1 MNDTMIE
8 LIDGVKIYGKGSS
21 RVFALNGL
29 SLQIQKGELV
39 ALMGPSGSG
48 KSTLLNIIGCID
60 QLTSGS
66 YLLDGTD
73 IQNFSHMRLAQ
84 LRNKRFGFV
93 LQDFGLI
100 DHWTVSKNVEIPLS
114 YAKPSDK
121 KPKER
126 IEQVLNQLQI
136 ADKKSE
142 LAYRLSGGQKQRVA
156 IARAIVN
163 DPQIILADEPT
174 GALDQKTGRE
184 VLNILQKI
192 HQAGK
197 TVIIVTHDPTVAG
210 VCNRVIQIVDG
221 KMKQEE

>member
-1 MNDTMIE
+1 MIE

-121 KPKER
+121 KPRER

-197 TVIIVTHDPTVAG
+197 TVIIVTHDPSVAG
-210 VCNRVIQIVDG
+210 ACNRVIQIVDG

>member
-1 MNDTMIE
+1 MIE

-21 RVFALNGL
+21 RVFALNDL

-192 HQAGK
+192 HQVGK
-197 TVIIVTHDPTVAG
+197 TVIIVTHDPSVAG
-210 VCNRVIQIVDG
+210 ACNRVIQIVDG
-221 KMKQEE
+221 KMKQEQ

>member
-1 MNDTMIE
+1 M
-8 LIDGVKIYGKGSS
+8 
-21 RVFALNGL
+21 
-29 SLQIQKGELV
+29 
-39 ALMGPSGSG
+39 
-48 KSTLLNIIGCID
+48 
-60 QLTSGS
+60 
-66 YLLDGTD
+66 
-73 IQNFSHMRLAQ
+73 
-84 LRNKRFGFV
+84 
-93 LQDFGLI
+93 
-100 DHWTVSKNVEIPLS
+100 
-114 YAKPSDK
+114 
-121 KPKER
+121 
-126 IEQVLNQLQI
+126 NQLQI

>member
-1 MNDTMIE
+1 MIE
-8 LIDGVKIYGKGSS
+8 LIYGVKIYGKGSA

-210 VCNRVIQIVDG
+210 ACNRVIQIVDG
-221 KMKQEE
+221 KMKQEQ

>member
-1 MNDTMIE
+1 MIE

-221 KMKQEE
+221 KMKQEQ

>member
-1 MNDTMIE
+1 MIE

-197 TVIIVTHDPTVAG
+197 TVIIVTHDPSVAG
-210 VCNRVIQIVDG
+210 ACNRVIQIVDG
-221 KMKQEE
+221 KMKQEQ

>member
-1 MNDTMIE
+1 MIE

-192 HQAGK
+192 HQVGK
-197 TVIIVTHDPTVAG
+197 TVIIVTHDPSVAG
-210 VCNRVIQIVDG
+210 ACNRVIQIVDG
-221 KMKQEE
+221 KMKQEQ

>member
-1 MNDTMIE
+1 MIE

-100 DHWTVSKNVEIPLS
+100 DHWIVSKNVEIPLS

-210 VCNRVIQIVDG
+210 ACNRVIQIVDG
-221 KMKQEE
+221 KMKQEQ

>member
-1 MNDTMIE
+1 MIE

-197 TVIIVTHDPTVAG
+197 TVIIGTTLLWQAPA
-210 VCNRVIQIVDG
+210 IA
-221 KMKQEE
+221 

>member
-1 MNDTMIE
+1 MIE

-114 YAKPSDK
+114 Y
-121 KPKER
+121 PKR
-126 IEQVLNQLQI
+126 RTSMIT
-136 ADKKSE
+136 
-142 LAYRLSGGQKQRVA
+142 RF
-156 IARAIVN
+156 
-163 DPQIILADEPT
+163 
-174 GALDQKTGRE
+174 
-184 VLNILQKI
+184 
-192 HQAGK
+192 
-197 TVIIVTHDPTVAG
+197 
-210 VCNRVIQIVDG
+210 
-221 KMKQEE
+221 

>member
-1 MNDTMIE
+1 MIE

-73 IQNFSHMRLAQ
+73 IQNFSHMRFAQ

-121 KPKER
+121 KPKEH

-210 VCNRVIQIVDG
+210 ACNRVIQIVDG
-221 KMKQEE
+221 KMKQEQ

>member
-1 MNDTMIE
+1 MIE

-184 VLNILQKI
+184 VLNIQQKI

-210 VCNRVIQIVDG
+210 ACNRVIQIVDG
-221 KMKQEE
+221 KMKQEQ

>member
-1 MNDTMIE
+1 MIE

-197 TVIIVTHDPTVAG
+197 TVIIVTHDPSVAG
-210 VCNRVIQIVDG
+210 ACNRVIQIVDG
-221 KMKQEE
+221 KMKQEK

>member
-1 MNDTMIE
+1 MIE

-210 VCNRVIQIVDG
+210 ACNRVIQIFDG
-221 KMKQEE
+221 KMKQEQ

>member
-1 MNDTMIE
+1 MIE
-8 LIDGVKIYGKGSS
+8 LINGIKIYGKGSS

-197 TVIIVTHDPTVAG
+197 TVIIVTHDPSVAG
-210 VCNRVIQIVDG
+210 ACNRVIQIVDG

>member
-1 MNDTMIE
+1 MIE
-8 LIDGVKIYGKGSS
+8 LINGIKIYGKGSS
-21 RVFALNGL
+21 RVFALNDL
-29 SLQIQKGELV
+29 SLQIQQGELV

-73 IQNFSHMRLAQ
+73 IRNFSHTRLAQ

-121 KPKER
+121 NPKER

-192 HQAGK
+192 HQADK
-197 TVIIVTHDPTVAG
+197 TVIIVTHDPSVAG
-210 VCNRVIQIVDG
+210 ACNRVIQIVDG
-221 KMKQEE
+221 KMKQEQ

>member
-1 MNDTMIE
+1 MIE
-8 LIDGVKIYGKGSS
+8 LIGGVKIYGKGSS

>member
-1 MNDTMIE
+1 MIE

-192 HQAGK
+192 HLAGK

-210 VCNRVIQIVDG
+210 ACNRVIQIVDG
-221 KMKQEE
+221 KMKQEQ

>member
-1 MNDTMIE
+1 MNDT
-8 LIDGVKIYGKGSS
+8 LFVWIDGVKIYGKGSS

-210 VCNRVIQIVDG
+210 ACNRVIQIVDG
-221 KMKQEE
+221 KMKQEQ

>member
-1 MNDTMIE
+1 MIE

-60 QLTSGS
+60 QLTHGS

-73 IQNFSHMRLAQ
+73 IRNFSHTRLAQ

>member
-1 MNDTMIE
+1 MIE

-21 RVFALNGL
+21 LVFALNGL

-210 VCNRVIQIVDG
+210 ACNRVIQIVDG
-221 KMKQEE
+221 KMKQEQ

>member
-1 MNDTMIE
+1 MIE

-126 IEQVLNQLQI
+126 IDQVLNQLQI

-210 VCNRVIQIVDG
+210 ACNRVIQIVDG
-221 KMKQEE
+221 KMKQEQ

>member
-1 MNDTMIE
+1 MIE

-126 IEQVLNQLQI
+126 IEQVFNQLQI

-197 TVIIVTHDPTVAG
+197 TVIIVTHDPSVAG
-210 VCNRVIQIVDG
+210 ACNRVIQIVDG
-221 KMKQEE
+221 KMKQEQ

>member
-1 MNDTMIE
+1 MIE

-39 ALMGPSGSG
+39 ALMGPSGSR

-156 IARAIVN
+156 IARAIVD

-210 VCNRVIQIVDG
+210 ACNRVIQIVDG
-221 KMKQEE
+221 KMKQEQ

>member
-1 MNDTMIE
+1 MIE

-136 ADKKSE
+136 ADKNSE

-210 VCNRVIQIVDG
+210 ACNRVIQIVDG
-221 KMKQEE
+221 KMKQEQ

>member
-1 MNDTMIE
+1 MIE

-197 TVIIVTHDPTVAG
+197 TFIIVTHDPSVAG
-210 VCNRVIQIVDG
+210 ACNRVIQIVDG
-221 KMKQEE
+221 KMKQEQ

>member
-1 MNDTMIE
+1 MIE

-21 RVFALNGL
+21 RVFDLNGL

-210 VCNRVIQIVDG
+210 ACNRVIQIVDG
-221 KMKQEE
+221 KMKQEQ

>member
-1 MNDTMIE
+1 M
-8 LIDGVKIYGKGSS
+8 
-21 RVFALNGL
+21 
-29 SLQIQKGELV
+29 
-39 ALMGPSGSG
+39 
-48 KSTLLNIIGCID
+48 
-60 QLTSGS
+60 
-66 YLLDGTD
+66 
-73 IQNFSHMRLAQ
+73 
-84 LRNKRFGFV
+84 
-93 LQDFGLI
+93 
-100 DHWTVSKNVEIPLS
+100 
-114 YAKPSDK
+114 
-121 KPKER
+121 
-126 IEQVLNQLQI
+126 NQLQI

-210 VCNRVIQIVDG
+210 ACNRVIQIVDG
-221 KMKQEE
+221 KMKQEQ

>member
-1 MNDTMIE
+1 MIE

-142 LAYRLSGGQKQRVA
+142 LAYLLSGGQKQRVA

-210 VCNRVIQIVDG
+210 ACNRVIQIVDG
-221 KMKQEE
+221 KMKQEQ

>member
-1 MNDTMIE
+1 MIE

-66 YLLDGTD
+66 YLLVGTD
-73 IQNFSHMRLAQ
+73 IQNFIHIRLAQ

-210 VCNRVIQIVDG
+210 ACNRVIQIVDG
-221 KMKQEE
+221 KMKQEQ

>member
-1 MNDTMIE
+1 MIE
-8 LIDGVKIYGKGSS
+8 LIDGGKIYGKGSS

-184 VLNILQKI
+184 VLNLLQKI

-197 TVIIVTHDPTVAG
+197 TVIIVTHDPSVAG
-210 VCNRVIQIVDG
+210 ACNRVIQIVDG
-221 KMKQEE
+221 KMKQEQ

>member
-1 MNDTMIE
+1 MIE

-73 IQNFSHMRLAQ
+73 IQNFSHTRLAQ

>member
-1 MNDTMIE
+1 MAFPC
-8 LIDGVKIYGKGSS
+8 KSK
-21 RVFALNGL
+21 
-29 SLQIQKGELV
+29 KGELV

-136 ADKKSE
+136 ADKNPNW
-142 LAYRLSGGQKQRVA
+142 LYRLSGGQKQRVA
-156 IARAIVN
+156 IARGIVN

-184 VLNILQKI
+184 VLNILQK
-192 HQAGK
+192 K
-197 TVIIVTHDPTVAG
+197 FTR
-210 VCNRVIQIVDG
+210 RV
-221 KMKQEE
+221 KRL

>member
-1 MNDTMIE
+1 MIE
-8 LIDGVKIYGKGSS
+8 LIDGIKIYGKGSS

-197 TVIIVTHDPTVAG
+197 TVIIVTHDPSVAG
-210 VCNRVIQIVDG
+210 ACNRVIQIVDG
-221 KMKQEE
+221 KMKQEQ

>member
-1 MNDTMIE
+1 MIE

-66 YLLDGTD
+66 YLLDGKD

-210 VCNRVIQIVDG
+210 ACNRVIQIVDG
-221 KMKQEE
+221 KMKQEQ

>member
-1 MNDTMIE
+1 MIE
-8 LIDGVKIYGKGSS
+8 LINGIKIYGKGSS

-100 DHWTVSKNVEIPLS
+100 DHWTVSKNVEIPIS